1 VQNKEAFPEEVEI
14 EVEEQSLLGFY
25 GFAADAANPEE

>member
-1 VQNKEAFPEEVEI
+1 VRNKEAFPEEVEI

-25 GFAADAANPEE
+25 GFAVDAANPKE